1 MNFILMCALYG
12 ASLFGFVPLNTN
24 PVWRQT
30 YCTKPGN
37 SEVHNPPQV
46 PFTPWPGR
54 R

>member
-1 MNFILMCALYG
+1 MNIVILALYG
-12 ASLFGFVPLNTN
+12 WLFAFVPLDTT

-37 SEVHNPPQV
+37 SEIHNPPQV